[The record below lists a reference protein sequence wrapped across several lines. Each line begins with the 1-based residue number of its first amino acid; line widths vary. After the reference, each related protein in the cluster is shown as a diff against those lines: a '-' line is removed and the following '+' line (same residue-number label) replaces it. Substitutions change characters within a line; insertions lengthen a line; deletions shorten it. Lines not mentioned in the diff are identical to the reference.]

1 MNGWGQKERDEG
13 VGGVQFRGRGSGVG
27 LYLES
32 VAKTVL
38 ISYQIFKELI
48 FLSLL
53 CLRDKIS
60 ISS

>member
-1 MNGWGQKERDEG
+1 MVGDKKREMR